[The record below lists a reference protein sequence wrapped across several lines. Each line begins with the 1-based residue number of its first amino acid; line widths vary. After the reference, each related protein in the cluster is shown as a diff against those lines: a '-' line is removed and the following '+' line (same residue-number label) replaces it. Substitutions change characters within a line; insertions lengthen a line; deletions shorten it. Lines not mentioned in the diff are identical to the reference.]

1 MAGCQNSN
9 IQQKVRSEKIKERL
23 NCIQF
28 NLQHSRLA
36 TDNLLKIIEEDGTDI
51 LCIQEPYTIR
61 NKIAGLP
68 QTYKVFASGEGRKRA
83 AIVVNNKKV
92 GTLLINQLSDE
103 EAVVLEIKVCNTRI
117 IIANMYF
124 DINRPVEFDMQKIDA
139 TLAHAPG
146 VGVIIAMD
154 SNSRSTSWH
163 DVLTNRRG
171 KILEE
176 FLMSKQLHIKNEYS
190 CCTTFRS
197 SRGASNIDLTVINN
211 QAIDV
216 VSDWTIRDKE
226 SCSDQKE

>member
-83 AIVVNNKKV
+83 AVVVNNKKV
-92 GTLLINQLSDE
+92 DTLLINQLSDE
-103 EAVVLEIKVCNTRI
+103 DAVVLEIMVDNTRI
-117 IIANMYF
+117 IIASMYF
-124 DINRPVEFDMQKIDA
+124 DINRPIEFDMQKIEA
-139 TLAHAPG
+139 TLEHATG
-146 VGVIIAMD
+146 AGVIIAMD

-176 FLMSKQLHIKNEYS
+176 FLMS
-190 CCTTFRS
+190 
-197 SRGASNIDLTVINN
+197 
-211 QAIDV
+211 
-216 VSDWTIRDKE
+216 
-226 SCSDQKE
+226 